1 MPLIKSGTKRAI
13 STNIG
18 EMIAAGHPQNQA
30 VAAALDTARR
40 AKMARGGSAT
50 HEGAIVSHI
59 PGRTDK
65 IPMDVKSGSFVIPAD
80 IVSGLGQGNTLA
92 GIKKVQDLFEHHVS
106 GFPAEADISE
116 PVPII
121 AAGGRLPPDAQFH
134 ADQRASVILDHVR
147 LPGFVVPPDRAA
159 AILGRIGPLLRHAQY
174 RHALFRCAATH
185 RCRNHDCR
193 RCHKEWLTKPNLTNL
208 SHS

>member
-1 MPLIKSGTKRAI
+1 MPAYNLIIDGEKV
-13 STNIG
+13 STAETFPVLNPAT
-18 EMIAAGHPQNQA
+18 EEVVAQAPKATVDHLNQA

-92 GIKKVQDLFEHHVS
+92 GIKKVQDMFENVA

-121 AAGGRLPPDAQFH
+121 AAGGEYVLSPATVKKYGKGDINRGHNELDKW
-134 ADQRASVILDHVR
+134 VIKTRKELINTLKN
-147 LPGFVVPPDRAA
+147 LPGPAKD
-159 AILGRIGPLLRHAQY
+159 
-174 RHALFRCAATH
+174 
-185 RCRNHDCR
+185 
-193 RCHKEWLTKPNLTNL
+193 
-208 SHS
+208 

>member
-18 EMIAAGHPQNQA
+18 EMIAAGHPENQA

-121 AAGGRLPPDAQFH
+121 AAGGEYVLSPATVKKYGKGDINRGHNELDKW
-134 ADQRASVILDHVR
+134 VIKTRKELINTLKN
-147 LPGFVVPPDRAA
+147 LPGPAKD
-159 AILGRIGPLLRHAQY
+159 
-174 RHALFRCAATH
+174 
-185 RCRNHDCR
+185 
-193 RCHKEWLTKPNLTNL
+193 
-208 SHS
+208 

>member
-92 GIKKVQDLFEHHVS
+92 GSRVLQQALGGHAPPRVTGRPGHLASGGVADDGMPVQLS
-106 GFPAEADISE
+106 GGEFLVTPEIVASIGGGDPRAGAAALDQLVAE
-116 PVPII
+116 VRNHT
-121 AAGGRLPPDAQFH
+121 AATLP
-134 ADQRASVILDHVR
+134 R
-147 LPGFVVPPDRAA
+147 LPGP
-159 AILGRIGPLLRHAQY
+159 
-174 RHALFRCAATH
+174 
-185 RCRNHDCR
+185 
-193 RCHKEWLTKPNLTNL
+193 K
-208 SHS
+208 